1 MNSDKKTP
9 FVFFDRPG
17 AYDAAEIFYVRI
29 DPGIALSAELLKA
42 LYYGLWFPGYFGF
55 NWDALYD
62 CLTDLEWIPCRKVII
77 AHERVPALPDSE
89 LRVYLEVLRD
99 ATLSWELGG
108 EHKLEILF
116 REVDRGMI
124 ERFLNSGV

>member
-1 MNSDKKTP
+1 MNSDKQAP
-9 FVFFDRPG
+9 FVFFDSHRG
-17 AYDAAEIFYVRI
+17 YDTAKAFYVRI
-29 DPGIALSAELLKA
+29 DPGIALPAELLRA

-55 NWDALYD
+55 NWNALYD
-62 CLTDLEWIPCRKVII
+62 CLTDLEWISCRKVII
-77 AHERVPALPDSE
+77 AHEGMPALADSE

-99 ATLSWELGG
+99 ATLNWGEGR

-124 ERFLNSGV
+124 ERFLDSGA